1 VEEEKRNKFKDSL
14 LNGKTILVL
23 QILYSVILLSV
34 IYQRRVLGYET
45 FVYLVVF
52 LFILLLVFNLVLKL
66 KKITEVKKTYIK
78 LLSVLVSLFMAFTS
92 RMIIIKVE
100 GNLIEDNHVS
110 ISQE

>member
-1 VEEEKRNKFKDSL
+1 MEEEKRDKLKESL
-14 LNGKTILVL
+14 LSGKTIQVL

-100 GNLIEDNHVS
+100 GNLIEDNQVS
-110 ISQE
+110 IFQE

>member
-1 VEEEKRNKFKDSL
+1 MEEEKRNKFKDSL

-100 GNLIEDNHVS
+100 GNLIEDNYVS

>member
-100 GNLIEDNHVS
+100 GNLIEDNYVS

>member
-1 VEEEKRNKFKDSL
+1 MEEEKRDKLKESL
-14 LNGKTILVL
+14 LSGKTIQVL

-52 LFILLLVFNLVLKL
+52 LFILLLVVNLVLKL

-100 GNLIEDNHVS
+100 GNLIEDNQVS

>member
-1 VEEEKRNKFKDSL
+1 MEEEKRDKLKESL
-14 LNGKTILVL
+14 LSGKTIQVL

-52 LFILLLVFNLVLKL
+52 LFILLLLFNLVLKL

-100 GNLIEDNHVS
+100 GNLIEDNQVS
-110 ISQE
+110 IFQE

>member
-1 VEEEKRNKFKDSL
+1 VEEEKRDKLKESL
-14 LNGKTILVL
+14 LSGKTIQVL

-100 GNLIEDNHVS
+100 GNLIEDNQVS
-110 ISQE
+110 IFQE

>member
-1 VEEEKRNKFKDSL
+1 MEEEKRDKLKESL
-14 LNGKTILVL
+14 LSGKTIQVL

>member
-1 VEEEKRNKFKDSL
+1 VEEEKTDKLKESL
-14 LNGKTILVL
+14 LSGKTIQVL

-100 GNLIEDNHVS
+100 GNLIEDNQVS
-110 ISQE
+110 IFQE

>member
-1 VEEEKRNKFKDSL
+1 MEEEKTDKLKESL
-14 LNGKTILVL
+14 LSGKTIQVL

-100 GNLIEDNHVS
+100 GNLIEDNQVS
-110 ISQE
+110 IFQE

>member
-1 VEEEKRNKFKDSL
+1 VEEEKRDKLKESL
-14 LNGKTILVL
+14 LSGKTIQIL

>member
-1 VEEEKRNKFKDSL
+1 MEEEKRDKLKESL
-14 LNGKTILVL
+14 LSGKTIQIL

>member
-1 VEEEKRNKFKDSL
+1 MEEEKRDKLKESL
-14 LNGKTILVL
+14 LSGKTIQVL

-45 FVYLVVF
+45 FVYLIVF

-100 GNLIEDNHVS
+100 GNLIEDNYVS

>member
-1 VEEEKRNKFKDSL
+1 VEEEKRDKLKESL
-14 LNGKTILVL
+14 LSGKTIQVL

-45 FVYLVVF
+45 FVYLIVF

-100 GNLIEDNHVS
+100 GNLIEDNQVS
-110 ISQE
+110 IFQE

>member
-1 VEEEKRNKFKDSL
+1 VEEEKRDKLKESL
-14 LNGKTILVL
+14 LSGKTIQVL